1 MKVID
6 NRSGG
11 ALTKVLPRQC
21 GANTRALF
29 YTGKKGREMKRQ
41 QTAGGNGN
49 GFNEQSP
56 QGGAFSGNLLDQNTK
71 SPLFPGC
78 VCGGGGGGVV
88 TNA

>member
-1 MKVID
+1 M
-6 NRSGG
+6 SG

-41 QTAGGNGN
+41 QTAGGNGS

-56 QGGAFSGNLLDQNTK
+56 QGGAFSGNLLGQTTK

-78 VCGGGGGGVV
+78 VCVCVCVCVGGGGLV
-88 TNA
+88 TND